1 MRATRPATAPGSLT
15 ALLPALAITAKGE
28 TGGGAGFAVLLLV
41 ALIAVLAWLVSLY
54 AHPFTGCGTC
64 GGTGLN
70 KGSTGKR
77 FGMCKAC
84 GGSRRRQRRGSKTLH
99 RWVRSATAEWR
110 RTRALKREERVKER
124 TRNPR
129 EFGGRK

>member
-1 MRATRPATAPGSLT
+1 M
-15 ALLPALAITAKGE
+15 ALLPALAITATGE
-28 TGGGAGFAVLLLV
+28 AGHGSGAGVLALILV
-41 ALIAVLAWLVSLY
+41 ALVAGLIWVFSLY
-54 AHPFTGCGTC
+54 VHPFTGCGAC
-64 GGTGLN
+64 GGSGLN

-77 FGMCKAC
+77 FGMCKSC
-84 GGSRRRQRRGSKTLH
+84 GGSRRKQRLGSKTLH
-99 RWVRSATAEWR
+99 RWARTAAAEWR

>member
-1 MRATRPATAPGSLT
+1 VSAAALVLAVVIAVAIWLGSLY
-15 ALLPALAITAKGE
+15 
-28 TGGGAGFAVLLLV
+28 V
-41 ALIAVLAWLVSLY
+41 
-54 AHPFTGCGTC
+54 HPFTSCGKC

-70 KGSTGKR
+70 KGSSGKR

-84 GGSRRRQRRGSKTLH
+84 GGSRRRQRSGSQALH
-99 RWVRSATAEWR
+99 RAVRSATSEWR

-129 EFGGRK
+129 ETGGKR